1 MVRRRKQKGKHKY
14 KIKND
19 KHIYT
24 NNVSGE
30 LSSGVGTERYITQ
43 FKKSE

>member
-14 KIKND
+14 KIKNN
-19 KHIYT
+19 KYRYT

-30 LSSGVGTERYITQ
+30 LSSGVGTEKYITK